1 MEILD
6 IFALLVIFLLIAVV
20 IWLVVLLGSLPGKIA
35 RDRGHPQTDAI
46 QVLGWIGILTLG
58 VSWFIAFTWAY
69 TKPPAGRSDP
79 ALEAR
84 ILELENQLAQLR
96 GGEDAS

>member
-6 IFALLVIFLLIAVV
+6 IFALLVIVLLIAVV

-35 RDRGHPQTDAI
+35 KDRGHPQTDAI

-58 VSWFIAFTWAY
+58 VSWFIALTWAY
-69 TKPPAGRSDP
+69 TKPPGGRSDP

-84 ILELENQLAQLR
+84 VLELENQLAQLR